1 MAERTWG
8 DEGDDAL
15 SDGVWDVVAWDGKET
30 GVVKGDKAVARRW
43 CKVWLF
49 KMKGEEF
56 GF

>member
-30 GVVKGDKAVARRW
+30 GVVKGDKAVARR
-43 CKVWLF
+43 
-49 KMKGEEF
+49 
-56 GF
+56 